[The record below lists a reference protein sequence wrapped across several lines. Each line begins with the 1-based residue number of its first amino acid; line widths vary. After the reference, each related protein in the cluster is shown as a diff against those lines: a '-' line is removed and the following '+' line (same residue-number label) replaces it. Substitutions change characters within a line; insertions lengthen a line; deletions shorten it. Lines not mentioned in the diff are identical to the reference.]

1 MAITLGVSVLIGTA
15 IGLHFNVFVLIA
27 AVVLALVS
35 TAAIGMAHGDQMWPV
50 VLTMVVV
57 GTAFQISYLAGA
69 VIREAGVG
77 FVGPGRTLAE
87 AQYFGYSADDSK
99 MTDIHAHM
107 EVVGSDGNHVG
118 AVDHRERNRII
129 LTGDDPKAGGKP
141 HLISV
146 DWVDYVDS
154 KIHLNKP
161 SEKALSEWQV
171 AA

>member
-1 MAITLGVSVLIGTA
+1 MAIALGISVLIGTA

-35 TAAIGMAHGDQMWPV
+35 TAAIGTAHGDQMWSV

-57 GTAFQISYLAGA
+57 AAALQISYLAGA
-69 VIREAGVG
+69 VIREAVVG
-77 FVGPGRTLAE
+77 FVRPRRTLAG
-87 AQYFGYSADDSK
+87 AQYFGYSADESK
-99 MTDIHAHM
+99 MTDIQAHM

-129 LTGDDPKAGGKP
+129 LTGDDPKAGGKS
-141 HLISV
+141 HHISV

-154 KIHLNKP
+154 KVHLNKP
-161 SEKALSEWQV
+161 SQKALSEWQL